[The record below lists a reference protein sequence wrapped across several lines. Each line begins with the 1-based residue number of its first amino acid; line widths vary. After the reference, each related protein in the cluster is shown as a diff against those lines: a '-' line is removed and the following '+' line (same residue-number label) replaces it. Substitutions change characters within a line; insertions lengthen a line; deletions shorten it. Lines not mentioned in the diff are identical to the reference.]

1 MKPLAIAPA
10 AENEAPPAGTRPP
23 ATREAVVAQWPR
35 RRSSKWAITFR
46 LLFHSPVG
54 ATGAIITALFLVL
67 CAVGPFLAPYDPFNV
82 DMSSVSLPPSLAHPF
97 GTDLLGRDILSR
109 LMTGAYISLASGLII
124 VGVGMTIGVA
134 IGALSGY
141 YSRTVGPWLMRLP
154 DIFLAFPTL
163 VLAIALAVTF
173 GPSLT
178 NALLA
183 MSLVY
188 WPSYARL
195 MYGETLAITQLDY
208 VRFARTLNQS
218 DLKIIRTHVL
228 PNAISPVIVQ
238 ASLDFGDAI
247 LLAAVL
253 GFLGLGA
260 QPPSPEW
267 GAMVAQGRNYV
278 FNYWWMSII
287 PGTTIFLVT
296 LGFNFLGDGIRDALD
311 PRIRRESAAV
321 HG

>member
-1 MKPLAIAPA
+1 MTSAAEHLPPGRREMIAGEGMPAMRARTREWRTTLVLLARNPVGLAGLVVVAIFLAICVLGPA
-10 AENEAPPAGTRPP
+10 
-23 ATREAVVAQWPR
+23 
-35 RRSSKWAITFR
+35 
-46 LLFHSPVG
+46 
-54 ATGAIITALFLVL
+54 
-67 CAVGPFLAPYDPFNV
+67 LAPHDPYLV
-82 DMSSVSLPPSLAHPF
+82 DMAIASQPPTRVHIF
-97 GTDLLGRDILSR
+97 GTDLLGRDIFSR
-109 LMTGAYISLASGLII
+109 LLAGAWISFISGLVI
-124 VGVGMTIGVA
+124 VGAGMTVGIA
-134 IGALSGY
+134 IGMVSGY
-141 YSRTVGPWLMRLP
+141 YPRTIAPVLMRLP

-195 MYGETLAITQLDY
+195 MYGQTLAITQLDY

-218 DLKIIRTHVL
+218 DLRIMRSHVL
-228 PNAISPVIVQ
+228 PNALPPSIIQ

-267 GAMVAQGRNYV
+267 GAMVAQGRNYL

-287 PGTTIFLVT
+287 PGVAIFLVT

-311 PRIRRESAAV
+311 PQLRREAR
-321 HG
+321 

>member
-1 MKPLAIAPA
+1 MSAAADHFHPKTKGERRTAAP
-10 AENEAPPAGTRPP
+10 EGRLPGTTGNGRAG
-23 ATREAVVAQWPR
+23 EWR
-35 RRSSKWAITFR
+35 RTVQ
-46 LLFHSPVG
+46 LLLRNPVG
-54 ATGAIITALFLVL
+54 STGLVIVAIFLAVCLF
-67 CAVGPFLAPYDPFNV
+67 GPLLAPYDPYAV
-82 DMSSVSLPPSLAHPF
+82 DMAIASQPPGFVHFF
-97 GTDLLGRDILSR
+97 GTDLLGRDIFSR
-109 LMTGAYISLASGLII
+109 LLVGAWISFLSGLII
-124 VGVGMTIGVA
+124 VGVGMTVGTAVGLIA
-134 IGALSGY
+134 GY
-141 YSRTVGPWLMRLP
+141 HPRTVGPFLMRLP

-183 MSLVY
+183 MTLVY

-208 VRFARTLNQS
+208 VRFARTLNQG
-218 DLKIIRTHVL
+218 DLRIMRKHVL
-228 PNAISPVIVQ
+228 PNALPPSIIQ
-238 ASLDFGDAI
+238 GSLDFGDAI
-247 LLAAVL
+247 LLAAAL

-267 GAMVAQGRNYV
+267 GAMVAQGRNYL

-287 PGTTIFLVT
+287 PGLAIFLVT

-311 PRIRRESAAV
+311 PTLRRERK
-321 HG
+321 

>member
-1 MKPLAIAPA
+1 
-10 AENEAPPAGTRPP
+10 
-23 ATREAVVAQWPR
+23 
-35 RRSSKWAITFR
+35 
-46 LLFHSPVG
+46 VG
-54 ATGAIITALFLVL
+54 RTGAVIVGCFLLV
-67 CAVGPFLAPYDPFNV
+67 CIVGPFAAPHDPYRV
-82 DMSSVSLPPSLAHPF
+82 DMTSVSQPPSLNHPF

-109 LMTGAYISLASGLII
+109 LMSGAYLSLLSGIVI
-124 VGVGMTIGVA
+124 VGVGLTIGLA
-134 IGALSGY
+134 IGLISGY
-141 YSRTVGPWLMRLP
+141 YARTVGPLLMRLP

-173 GPSLT
+173 GPNLT

-195 MYGETLAITQLDY
+195 IYGETLAITQLDF
-208 VRFARTLNQS
+208 VRFARTVNQR
-218 DLKIIRTHVL
+218 DLSIIREHVL
-228 PNAISPVIVQ
+228 PNGIPPVIIQ

-267 GAMVAQGRNYV
+267 GAMVAQGRNYL
-278 FNYWWMSII
+278 FDYWWMSII
-287 PGTTIFLVT
+287 PGATIFLVT

-311 PRIRRESAAV
+311 PKYRRSIAGA

>member
-1 MKPLAIAPA
+1 M
-10 AENEAPPAGTRPP
+10 T
-23 ATREAVVAQWPR
+23 ATADYLQSKSDGEPEGVARTGGLPSQTGSIRARAWRTTVRLLIRNPVGLTGLIIVVA
-35 RRSSKWAITFR
+35 F
-46 LLFHSPVG
+46 LLV
-54 ATGAIITALFLVL
+54 
-67 CAVGPFLAPYDPFNV
+67 CAFGPLLAPWDPYEV
-82 DMSSVSLPPSLAHPF
+82 DMARVSQPPSLVHFF
-97 GTDLLGRDILSR
+97 GTDLLGRDIFSR
-109 LMTGAYISLASGLII
+109 LLSGAWISLLSGFII
-124 VGVGMTIGVA
+124 VGLGMTVGVA
-134 IGALSGY
+134 VGLVSGY
-141 YSRTVGPWLMRLP
+141 YPRTIGPVLMRLP

-195 MYGETLAITQLDY
+195 MYGETLSITQLDY

-218 DLKIIRTHVL
+218 DFRIMRSHVL
-228 PNAISPVIVQ
+228 PNALPPSIIQ
-238 ASLDFGDAI
+238 GSLDFGDAI

-267 GAMVAQGRNYV
+267 GAMVAQGRNYL
-278 FNYWWMSII
+278 FNYWWMSIM
-287 PGTTIFLVT
+287 PGLAIFLVT

-311 PRIRRESAAV
+311 PNLRRERT
-321 HG
+321 

>member
-1 MKPLAIAPA
+1 MTVAADHAPAKPEPEAAAAPA
-10 AENEAPPAGTRPP
+10 ANKRDSTR
-23 ATREAVVAQWPR
+23 AREWR
-35 RRSSKWAITFR
+35 TTFR
-46 LLFHSPVG
+46 LLVRNPVG
-54 ATGAIITALFLVL
+54 LTGLIIVFIFLGV
-67 CAVGPFLAPYDPFNV
+67 CAFGPLVAPYDPYLV
-82 DMSSVSLPPSLAHPF
+82 DMAIASRPPSFEHIF

-109 LMTGAYISLASGLII
+109 LLTGAWISFLSGLII
-124 VGVGMTIGVA
+124 VGVGMTVGVTVGV
-134 IGALSGY
+134 ISGY
-141 YSRTVGPWLMRLP
+141 YPRTVGPFLMRLP

-173 GPSLT
+173 GPSLV

-195 MYGETLAITQLDY
+195 MYGETLSVTQLDY

-218 DLKIIRTHVL
+218 DLRIIRSHVL
-228 PNAISPVIVQ
+228 PNALQPTIIQ
-238 ASLDFGDAI
+238 GSLDFGDAI

-267 GAMVAQGRNYV
+267 GAMVAQGRNYL

-287 PGTTIFLVT
+287 PGVAIFLVT

-311 PRIRRESAAV
+311 PNLRRERT
-321 HG
+321 

>member
-1 MKPLAIAPA
+1 MNNDMTTGIKSSRA
-10 AENEAPPAGTRPP
+10 R
-23 ATREAVVAQWPR
+23 QWR
-35 RRSSKWAITFR
+35 ITLS
-46 LLFHSPVG
+46 LLWRNGVSR
-54 ATGAIITALFLVL
+54 TGIVIITLFLVV
-67 CAVGPFLAPYDPFNV
+67 CFFGPLFAPHDPYKI
-82 DMSSVSLPPSLAHPF
+82 DLSKSRIPPSLAYPF

-109 LMTGAYISLASGLII
+109 MLHGAILSFLSGVII
-124 VGVGMTIGVA
+124 VGIGLTVGSTIGL
-134 IGALSGY
+134 ISGY
-141 YSRTVGPWLMRLP
+141 FEKTVGPILMRLP

-163 VLAIALAVTF
+163 VLAIALAVAF

-178 NALLA
+178 NALIT

-195 MYGETLAITQLDY
+195 MYGETLSIVQLDHI
-208 VRFARTLNQS
+208 RFAKTLNQS
-218 DLKIIRTHVL
+218 STRIMFTHVL
-228 PNAISPVIVQ
+228 PNAVSPLIIQ

-267 GAMVAQGRNYV
+267 GAMVAQGRDYL
-278 FNYWWMSII
+278 FNCWWMSII
-287 PGTTIFLVT
+287 PGCTIFLVT

-311 PRIRRESAAV
+311 PSIRRVKKAN
-321 HG
+321 

>member
-1 MKPLAIAPA
+1 M
-10 AENEAPPAGTRPP
+10 P
-23 ATREAVVAQWPR
+23 ATTLEKRGLRARLSATETSSRLREWR
-35 RRSSKWAITFR
+35 ITLT
-46 LLFHSPVG
+46 LLLTNPVSL
-54 ATGAIITALFLVL
+54 TGLIIVGLFLLL
-67 CAVGPFLAPYDPFNV
+67 CVVGPFTAPYDPYLVN
-82 DMSSVSLPPSLAHPF
+82 MAQAKLAPSLQHPF

-109 LMTGAYISLASGLII
+109 MMHGAWLSLLSGFII
-124 VGVGMTIGVA
+124 VGIGMTVGVVIGLV
-134 IGALSGY
+134 SGY
-141 YSRTVGPWLMRLP
+141 HSRSLGPVLMRLP

-173 GPSLT
+173 GPSLS

-195 MYGETLAITQLDY
+195 MYGETLSIMQLDY

-218 DLKIIRTHVL
+218 DLKIMRTHVL
-228 PNAISPVIVQ
+228 PNAISPAIIQ

-260 QPPSPEW
+260 QPPSAEW
-267 GAMVAQGRNYV
+267 GAMVAQGRDYL

-287 PGTTIFLVT
+287 PGSTIFLVT

-311 PRIRRESAAV
+311 PSIRRVKKAD
-321 HG
+321 